1 MPEAVNGGV
10 RSVYNPAMPRFF
22 ATPAEFRKWLE
33 RYHATERELIVG
45 FYRKGSGRPSITW
58 PESVEQAL
66 CFGWIDGV
74 RRKIDAESYT
84 IRFTPRKPTSI
95 WSNINTRTME
105 RLIAEGLA
113 AAAGLTAYQA
123 RDAKKTGIYAFERA
137 ESRLTSE
144 QERSFRKN
152 AKAWKFF
159 EAMPP
164 WYRRT
169 ATHWVVSAKQET
181 TRARRLE
188 MLIVCSAKGLKIPT
202 LRRPED
208 KQK

>member
-1 MPEAVNGGV
+1 MA
-10 RSVYNPAMPRFF
+10 RFF
-22 ATPAEFRKWLE
+22 PTPADFRKWLE
-33 RYHATERELIVG
+33 KHHATERELIVG
-45 FYRKGSGRPSITW
+45 FYRKGSGKPSITW

-74 RRKIDAESYT
+74 RRKIDEVSYT

-95 WSNINTRTME
+95 WSNINTKTMD
-105 RLIAEGLA
+105 RLIAEGHA
-113 AAAGLTAYQA
+113 AEAGLRAYKA

-137 ESRLTSE
+137 EAQLSAE
-144 QERSFRKN
+144 QEQAFRKN
-152 AKAWKFF
+152 KKACKFF
-159 EAMPP
+159 EAMAP

-169 ATHWVVSAKQET
+169 ATHWVVSAKQEA

-188 MLIVCSAKGLKIPT
+188 TLIACSAKGLKIPT

-208 KQK
+208 KQQ